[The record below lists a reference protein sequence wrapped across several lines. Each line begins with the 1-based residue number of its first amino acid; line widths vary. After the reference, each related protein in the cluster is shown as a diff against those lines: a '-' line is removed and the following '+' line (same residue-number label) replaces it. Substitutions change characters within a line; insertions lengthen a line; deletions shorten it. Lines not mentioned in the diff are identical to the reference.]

1 MLRVFTL
8 RASIISALTATV
20 ALSWAPGLAQADV
33 MVDLP
38 ETDSRSSL
46 TDSNSNSSS
55 GWSFS
60 RVEKCLM
67 RKTNDRR
74 ASNGRRK
81 LSWDKQL
88 GYVARRHARYMSGNR
103 TVVHDGNLGNKV
115 TRWRALGQNSGSAGG
130 CRRVFRAFWN
140 SSGHRSNLLARWR
153 HMGVGVDRAGG
164 KVWVQHV
171 FERRRDPG
179 NIWNK
184 P

>member
-1 MLRVFTL
+1 MSRVPYL
-8 RASIISALTATV
+8 RASLICALAVIVSLPWALGTAE
-20 ALSWAPGLAQADV
+20 ADV
-33 MVDLP
+33 MVDSP
-38 ETDSRSSL
+38 VIGFSS
-46 TDSNSNSSS
+46 TEGASS

-60 RVEKCLM
+60 RAEKCLM
-67 RKTNDRR
+67 RKTNNRR
-74 ASNGRRK
+74 AGNGRRK

-88 GYVARRHARYMSGNR
+88 GYVARRHARYMASNR
-103 TVVHDGNLGNKV
+103 TVVHDGNLGSKV
-115 TRWRALGQNSGSAGG
+115 TRWRALAQNSGSAGG

-140 SSGHRSNLLARWR
+140 SSGHRSNILARWR

-164 KVWVQHV
+164 KVWVQHI